1 MKSLTFGRNGDRFPS
16 DLALNMPG
24 KV

>member
-1 MKSLTFGRNGDRFPS
+1 MKPLTFGRNGDRFPS
-16 DLALNMPG
+16 DLASNMPG